1 MKRKN
6 TLSKITVLILSVVI
20 STISGRAAEYDFI
33 PNSLLT
39 RDHIYEYTFSDTVKA
54 ARIISLMRKRRLAPE
69 HVLDIAEGDLLFN
82 NGRYNAA
89 LPFYKSALVSDS
101 VRNNDTEYMEQLHRL
116 ISCYDCLHDEVS
128 KTDCVERLLEKA
140 RACGDKAMQSVALFN
155 MGKMAYYQEDKE
167 KGYRLIDEAV
177 ALMEDAHYKYKY
189 DNLRYDYNTLFIM
202 QQRDGRYEDALYTL
216 EQLEKVVMASTEEEP
231 EISELNGKELK
242 TLYANRAV
250 LFSRLGRTGEADKAY
265 RQWKEVATSYTKDDY
280 LIAPYLSDRHMYGEV
295 IRIYSDRESFLR
307 TNNDTVNYHMKTV
320 KRSQGQAY
328 EAMHDYTSSSRCF
341 KELAILTDS
350 LKVREQQSAA
360 LELATAYESYKLK
373 EEASEQAARV
383 KLRNAWLTGCGLILL
398 VLLALFVRMTQY
410 ARVIRQKNGAMV
422 NTIQEL
428 MAYRDQL
435 YKLQEE
441 QEVRNNLHKAEEGV
455 APAGNEREET
465 CRQGVEDDSSRATET
480 RSSSNKE
487 TEENCLLFQQ
497 LNRIVTSQMLFTQ
510 QNLLRDE
517 LIKYIGVDKNR
528 FARILQQNGQENMTN
543 YLNNKRMEYAMEV
556 LKKHP
561 TYNIATVAKM
571 CGTSVSTLNR
581 TFKNKYMMTPSDFKG
596 SLQNIDNQL

>member
-1 MKRKN
+1 
-6 TLSKITVLILSVVI
+6 
-20 STISGRAAEYDFI
+20 
-33 PNSLLT
+33 
-39 RDHIYEYTFSDTVKA
+39 
-54 ARIISLMRKRRLAPE
+54 
-69 HVLDIAEGDLLFN
+69 
-82 NGRYNAA
+82 
-89 LPFYKSALVSDS
+89 
-101 VRNNDTEYMEQLHRL
+101 
-116 ISCYDCLHDEVS
+116 
-128 KTDCVERLLEKA
+128 
-140 RACGDKAMQSVALFN
+140 
-155 MGKMAYYQEDKE
+155 MA
-167 KGYRLIDEAV
+167 
-177 ALMEDAHYKYKY
+177 
-189 DNLRYDYNTLFIM
+189 
-202 QQRDGRYEDALYTL
+202 
-216 EQLEKVVMASTEEEP
+216 
-231 EISELNGKELK
+231 
-242 TLYANRAV
+242 
-250 LFSRLGRTGEADKAY
+250 
-265 RQWKEVATSYTKDDY
+265 
-280 LIAPYLSDRHMYGEV
+280 DR
-295 IRIYSDRESFLR
+295 
-307 TNNDTVNYHMKTV
+307 
-320 KRSQGQAY
+320 
-328 EAMHDYTSSSRCF
+328 
-341 KELAILTDS
+341 
-350 LKVREQQSAA
+350 
-360 LELATAYESYKLK
+360 
-373 EEASEQAARV
+373 
-383 KLRNAWLTGCGLILL
+383 
-398 VLLALFVRMTQY
+398 FVRIAQY

-465 CRQGVEDDSSRATET
+465 CRQGVEDDGSRATET